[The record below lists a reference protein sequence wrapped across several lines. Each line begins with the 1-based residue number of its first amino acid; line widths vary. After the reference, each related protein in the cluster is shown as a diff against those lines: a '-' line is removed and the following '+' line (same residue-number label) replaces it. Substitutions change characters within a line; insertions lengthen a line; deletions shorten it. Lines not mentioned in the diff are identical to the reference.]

1 MSKAHP
7 LGNTLQ
13 ASYLLARQE
22 KKFTMD
28 MPEELHA
35 KLKQIAA
42 FSRKPAKDLM
52 LEGLIEYIIPKYTS
66 NAEKEQ

>member
-28 MPEELHA
+28 MPEELH
-35 KLKQIAA
+35 LAA
-42 FSRKPAKDLM
+42 SRRR
-52 LEGLIEYIIPKYTS
+52 I
-66 NAEKEQ
+66 